1 MKFNI
6 TNPDLET
13 RIKLIELYT
22 KNKKIEETIDKEKL
36 AKSFENLSCS
46 AIETLLNEAAMI
58 SVIEN
63 KEKINLENIINAAKK
78 TNCILRKI

>member
-1 MKFNI
+1 M
-6 TNPDLET
+6 ET